1 MAFITTVSGAVSF
14 FVPSVGEWVAN
25 SSDIILA
32 VLGVVAFGLR
42 LATSSKVTLFP
53 AAE

>member
-1 MAFITTVSGAVSF
+1 LAFITTVSGAVSF